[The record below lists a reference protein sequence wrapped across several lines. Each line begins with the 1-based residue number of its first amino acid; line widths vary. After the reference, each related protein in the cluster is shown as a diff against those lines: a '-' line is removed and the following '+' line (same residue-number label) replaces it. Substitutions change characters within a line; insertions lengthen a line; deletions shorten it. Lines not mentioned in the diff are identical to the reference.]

1 MDQLAE
7 KVALVTG
14 SGAGIGRSTA
24 FLLQEQGA
32 AVAIVDFDG
41 DAARTVASE
50 LERRGGQSEALPAD
64 LAESSV
70 VTELVD
76 RVVARFGRLDILVNN
91 AGVTGGGS
99 LLDLSE
105 AAWDR
110 SMAVNVK
117 APFLL
122 TQAFGRHVA
131 ARGSGGRIVNV
142 LSSSLFRA
150 MFVSGPD
157 YVASK
162 GALLG
167 LTRTAAGYLSALDVN
182 VNAVAPGLTDTPRVR
197 VSGDTPEE
205 HAAKMQKL
213 ASEGALANAFGRPS
227 APEDVAEVIVFLC
240 LPASRQV
247 TGQVLHTSAG
257 AIV

>member
-1 MDQLAE
+1 MDQLADQ
-7 KVALVTG
+7 VALVTG

-24 FLLQEQGA
+24 LLLQEQGA

-50 LERRGGQSEALPAD
+50 LERRGGQSEAFPAD
-64 LAESSV
+64 LAESSA
-70 VTELVD
+70 VTGLVD

-131 ARGSGGRIVNV
+131 ARGGGGRIVNV

-197 VSGDTPEE
+197 ASGDTPDE